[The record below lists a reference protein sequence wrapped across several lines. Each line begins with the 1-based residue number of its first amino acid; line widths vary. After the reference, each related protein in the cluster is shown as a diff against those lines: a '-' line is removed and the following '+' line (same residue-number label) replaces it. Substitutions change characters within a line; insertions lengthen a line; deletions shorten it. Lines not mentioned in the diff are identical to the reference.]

1 VTRRPLIGLTLCTD
15 ARGRWRAGRDYH
27 YLPVDYVRALARA
40 GADAVY
46 VPAQPGLARLAQ
58 YLDGLLIPGGDD
70 FAPPTPYPPDVRFD
84 RVPESQLEADRALLE
99 LVLARG
105 RPVLGICYGA
115 QLLALQRGG
124 ELHYHLPL
132 DLPGAGPHGGSGAR
146 HALAIEP
153 GTRLARLL
161 GRSSAEVNSQHHQG
175 IRSPGR
181 GLRVS
186 ARAPDGVVEAI
197 ESSEEP
203 WCLGVQWHPELQG
216 DADSQALFADFVAA
230 AAR

>member
-1 VTRRPLIGLTLCTD
+1 VTLCTD
-15 ARGRWRAGRDYH
+15 ARGRWRAGREYH
-27 YLPVDYVRALARA
+27 YLPADYARALARA

-46 VPAQPGLARLAQ
+46 VPPQAGLERIARR
-58 YLDGLLIPGGDD
+58 LDGLLIPGGDD
-70 FAPPTPYPPDVRFD
+70 FAPPAPYPPDVRFEL
-84 RVPESQLEADRALLE
+84 VPDAQLEADRALLDG
-99 LVLARG
+99 VLARG

-115 QLLALQRGG
+115 QLLALHQGG

-132 DLPGAGPHGGSGAR
+132 DLPAAGAHAGAR
-146 HALAIEP
+146 HALALEP

-161 GRSSAEVNSQHHQG
+161 GRPGGEVNSQHHQG
-175 IRSPGR
+175 IRTPGR

-197 ESSEEP
+197 ESSAEA
-203 WCLGVQWHPELQG
+203 WCIGVQWHPELQD
-216 DADSQALFADFVAA
+216 DAGSRALFADFVAA